1 MVVIVDVDYNE
12 DTRCGHAAGVTAD
25 SLLDAQPSGVVT
37 ATVGDVGEYIPGQ
50 FYRRELKCIDAV
62 LRLLPAEALELI
74 VVDGYADSGTDRKTL
89 GTYVFEEY
97 GVPVIGVAKNRF
109 KTWSVPGAEVLRGG
123 SRKPLYVTCRGM
135 EPARARELVANM
147 FGKYRLPYLIKLADT
162 VARDW
167 SCSPGG
173 QG

>member
-25 SLLDAQPSGVVT
+25 SLLAREASGAVT

-62 LRLLPAEALELI
+62 LRLLPMEALDLI
-74 VVDGYADSGTDRKTL
+74 VVDGYADSGTDHKTL
-89 GTYVFEEY
+89 GTYVFEAY
-97 GVPVIGVAKNRF
+97 GIPVIGVAKNRF
-109 KTWSVPGAEVLRGG
+109 DTWALPGTEVLRGG
-123 SRKPLYVTCRGM
+123 SRKPLYVTSRGM
-135 EPARARELVANM
+135 DPARARELVANM
-147 FGKYRLPYLIKLADT
+147 FGKYRLPYLIKLADAI
-162 VARDW
+162 ARDW
-167 SCSPGG
+167 SYSPGG